1 MTENRAARW
10 LPIGAI
16 GVTVVL
22 WASAFVAIRHIGEH
36 VGAGALS
43 LGRLITG
50 AIVLGIFVWYRRNAP
65 TTTLRRWPAKQDWV
79 RLLTCGILWFGLYN
93 IALNEAERHVDAGT
107 AAMLVNIG
115 PLLIALGA
123 GLFLGEGFPRSLMV
137 GCAIAFAGIVVI
149 GVATAAGG
157 SDSLGITLCLA
168 SAVFYAGG
176 VLSQKPL
183 LSKLP
188 GLHVTFLACLIGLVV
203 CLPFAP
209 ALIHDLGSGSSD
221 AIWWIIYLGT
231 FPTAIG
237 FATWA
242 YALARNSAG
251 RTVAA
256 TYLAPPITILISWAL
271 LGETPAALA
280 LVGGAIALLGVYV
293 ARRTP
298 KSARKPVAR
307 VEAGAP
313 AGVAK

>member
-1 MTENRAARW
+1 MTSSRLHW
-10 LPIGAI
+10 LPIAAI

-22 WASAFVAIRHIGEH
+22 WASAFVAIRHVGHH
-36 VGAGALS
+36 VSAGALS
-43 LGRLITG
+43 LGRLLIG
-50 AIVLGIFVWYRRNAP
+50 ALVLGAFVLIRRSAP
-65 TTTLRRWPAKQDWV
+65 TTTPRRWPARADWW
-79 RLLTCGILWFGLYN
+79 RLLIVGISWFGLYN

-115 PLLIALGA
+115 PLLIAIGA
-123 GLFLGEGFPRSLMV
+123 GVLLGEGFPRNLMI

-149 GVATAAGG
+149 GVAISTGG
-157 SDSLGITLCLA
+157 SDAIGITLCLA
-168 SAVFYAGG
+168 SAVFYAAG
-176 VLSQKPL
+176 VLAQKPL
-183 LSKLP
+183 LAKLP
-188 GLHVTFLACLIGLVV
+188 GLHVTWIACLIGVVV

-209 ALIHDLGSGSSD
+209 AMVDQLGSGSGDSV
-221 AIWWIIYLGT
+221 WWIIYLGT

-256 TYLAPPITILISWAL
+256 TYLAPPITILISWAF

-298 KSARKPVAR
+298 RTKPGPAA
-307 VEAGAP
+307 ELELESQAGA
-313 AGVAK
+313 AR